1 MSWMQKLCDTYDAC
15 KSAIGSDSNGVPLL
29 PICHTTN
36 MAQVKISLD
45 AEGNFID
52 AKVLE
57 KAEARTIIPCTEES
71 AGRTSGKVPHPLC
84 DKLEYVAGDYSEYC
98 QGTSD
103 FENYVKNLRDWC
115 NDVDYANPKVK
126 AVLSYVEKK
135 RLIHDLVS
143 KQILFLD
150 ESGKLLTSWKNDEV
164 EKPEIY
170 SVTTGS
176 VDSIF
181 VKWAVQI
188 PGDPVDDLSRDKSV
202 WNSWIGYYLN
212 LLSNSEDYNVSTDM
226 VTGRNMPI
234 AKNHPK
240 KIRNDGD
247 GAKIISSND
256 MSDFTFR
263 GRFTEPD
270 QACTIGY
277 ETTQKAHNALR
288 WLIARQGVKVDTW
301 CFVAWD
307 HDGQEVITPLS
318 DPFDMY
324 DDDDLDENVL
334 YTAEATVKKLNSKI
348 LGNYQD
354 ADTLGIVMMSMDSAV
369 PGRLAV
375 LSYREFNGSEYC
387 ERMEKWYSSYAW
399 PRIKKRVK
407 TYLAE
412 LAPTPN
418 EISKAVYGYNVESK
432 HLKSIT
438 ETIVSCIMDGDQIP
452 KNYVEVSV
460 RRASNPLA
468 YRDEWTWEQTVSTAC
483 ALFRGLN
490 SKEEYKMTLET
501 ERRSRDYLYGRLL
514 AVADALEGRAHYFAG
529 ESRPTNAIRLMQ
541 KFSEK
546 PYTTWNII
554 HDSLVP
560 YKMRLGAGSRYFEE
574 LFEEIMDLFDSEE
587 FKSNKRLS
595 GEYLLGFYTQ
605 KSEIRKKNKNK
616 NNEKSEE
623 ELNEHN

>member
-45 AEGNFID
+45 ADGNFID

-103 FENYVKNLRDWC
+103 FETYVKNLRAWC
-115 NDVDYANPKVK
+115 DDAKYSNSKVK
-126 AVLSYVEKK
+126 AVLNYIEKK
-135 RLIHDLVS
+135 TLIKDLVN

-150 ESGKLLTSWKNDEV
+150 KSGKLLTDWKNDEL

-170 SVTTGS
+170 SVATGS
-176 VDSIF
+176 VESIF
-181 VKWAVQI
+181 IKWAVHV
-188 PGDPVDDLSRDKSV
+188 PGDPSDDLSRDESV

-212 LLSNSEDYNVSTDM
+212 LLSNSEDYKISLDM
-226 VTGRNMPI
+226 VTGKNMPI

-256 MSDFTFR
+256 MSGFTFR

-288 WLIARQGVKVDTW
+288 WLIARQGVKIDTW

-307 HDGQEVITPLS
+307 HNGNEVVTPLT
-318 DPFDMY
+318 DPFDVF
-324 DDDDLDENVL
+324 DDGDLDETVI
-334 YTAEATVKKLNSKI
+334 YTAENTVKQLNFKI
-348 LGNYQD
+348 LGDQRD
-354 ADTLGIVMMSMDSAV
+354 ADTFGIVMMSMDSAV

-387 ERMEKWYSSYAW
+387 ERMENWYSSYAW
-399 PRIKKRVK
+399 PRVKKREKV
-407 TYLAE
+407 YLAE
-412 LAPTPN
+412 VAPTPN
-418 EISKAVYGYNVESK
+418 EISKAVYGYNVENK

-438 ETIVSCIMDGDQIP
+438 ETIVSCIVDGDAVP
-452 KNYVEVSV
+452 KNYVEASV

-468 YRDEWTWEQTVSTAC
+468 YRDDWMWEQTISTAC

-490 SKEEYKMTLET
+490 SKEKYKMTLET
-501 ERRSRDYLYGRLL
+501 ERHSRDYLYGRLL
-514 AVADALEGRAHYFAG
+514 AVADALEGRANYFAG
-529 ESRPTNAIRLMQ
+529 ESRPTNAVRLMQ

-560 YKMRLGAGSRYFEE
+560 YKMRLGAGGRDFEE
-574 LFEEIMDLFDSEE
+574 LFEEIMDSFNPEE
-587 FKSNKRLS
+587 FTNNKRLS

-605 KSEIRKKNKNK
+605 KSEIRKKNKK
-616 NNEKSEE
+616 KSDEKSEE